1 MTTHSLPVNLQV
13 DWIFTFDPMTSK
25 STEVVCSS
33 GYIYQYVPSLMS
45 VSLIGDYIYIVSKI
59 KYRMMCLFDKNN
71 SLIYWLD
78 ISLQI
83 NVQSHLTF
91 DLVGSKSIRP
101 SSVYWLFMYQKGKG
115 PKDIDWTTLSLPT
128 NMPAKILT
136 LTWDFVKCFSPVW
149 WHRYP
154 TCCINK
160 FGQSVSQC
168 LRIL

>member
-1 MTTHSLPVNLQV
+1 MNLHLWPYDLKINKSCLLFRLYLPVCTKFN
-13 DWIFTFDPMTSK
+13 
-25 STEVVCSS
+25 VCLLDRWL
-33 GYIYQYVPSLMS
+33 YI
-45 VSLIGDYIYIVSKI
+45 SKI

-91 DLVGSKSIRP
+91 DLVGSKSIRS